1 MAPASALD
9 VRISVR
15 FPIVDP
21 VLTRE
26 LQAAWDDDGWCVL
39 PGAIPRVE
47 IARTE
52 KALTHLFPS
61 ATQYE
66 AGDPQSTPWSTW
78 DAAWPEFPFKSRSLN
93 ALVVHDVLI
102 DLAEQLLGTEDLRIY
117 MALLTAKY
125 HGQSSGFNQLLHVD
139 YPNQMVVVPRRD
151 QGYRQLETFIYLT
164 DVSPTNGA
172 TRLVSRRLTA
182 DVPVEQHTLNL
193 EDYGHLYHEPGD
205 ASGPAGSVVAY
216 RPDVYHRSVD
226 ETEQGSTRFML
237 HVAFRPASSDIGG
250 YQAWPIKGYSMEWF
264 DFVRQATPRQLALF
278 SIPRPGD
285 PYWTEETVA
294 GVGARYPG
302 LDMEPWRRG
311 VSSDCAGR
319 YTR

>member
-1 MAPASALD
+1 MPSPRG
-9 VRISVR
+9 VGTIRGVGSV
-15 FPIVDP
+15 FTP
-21 VLTRE
+21 E
-26 LQAAWDDDGWCVL
+26 LKEAWDDDGWCVL
-39 PGAIPRVE
+39 KGAIPRAE

-61 ATQYE
+61 AAAFE
-66 AGDPQSTPWSTW
+66 AGDPSSTPWATW
-78 DAAWPEFPFKSRSLN
+78 DARWPEFPFKSRSLN

-151 QGYRQLETFIYLT
+151 RGYQQLETFVYLT
-164 DVSPTNGA
+164 DVSTSNGA
-172 TRLVSRRLTA
+172 TRMVSRRLTA

-193 EDYGHLYHEPGD
+193 EDYGHLYVETGD
-205 ASGPAGSVVAY
+205 ASGSAGSVVAY

-226 ETEQGSTRFML
+226 ETQPGSVRSML
-237 HVAFRPASSDIGG
+237 HVAFKPANSDYGG
-250 YQAWPIKGYSMEWF
+250 YQAWPIKGYSPEWF

-285 PYWTEETVA
+285 PYWTEETLA
-294 GVGARYPG
+294 GVGARYQG
-302 LDMEPWRRG
+302 LDMDPWRTATSG
-311 VSSDCAGR
+311 D
-319 YTR
+319 